1 MKLRLLLA
9 VAGLAIAFALP
20 TFAQQT
26 DTPDP
31 KLREQ
36 LLSLAKKF
44 DDAYNNGDVAA
55 MVALQT
61 EDGVEVADT
70 GPSYGRE
77 ALQKHYVDLF
87 QKVHFSNHL
96 NTVDQYSPRV
106 IGTAGNEIWATGAW
120 SATVKGQ
127 NFGPAEQKGYWSIIS
142 VREGDTWKARLL
154 TWNVTPAPAPPA
166 ETK

>member
-1 MKLRLLLA
+1 MKTRLMLA
-9 VAGLAIAFALP
+9 VAGLAIGFAWP
-20 TFAQQT
+20 IFAQQKET
-26 DTPDP
+26 VDP
-31 KLREQ
+31 QLREA

-44 DDAYNNGDVAA
+44 DDVYNNGDAA
-55 MVALQT
+55 GMVALYT
-61 EDGVEVADT
+61 EDAVEVADT

-77 ALQKHYVDLF
+77 ALWKHYVDLF

-142 VREGDTWKARLL
+142 VREGNTWKARLL

>member
-44 DDAYNNGDVAA
+44 DDVYNNGDAA
-55 MVALQT
+55 GMVALYT
-61 EDGVEVADT
+61 EDAVEVADT

-77 ALQKHYVDLF
+77 ALWKHYVDLF

-106 IGTAGNEIWATGAW
+106 IGTAGNEIWATGKW
-120 SATVKGQ
+120 SATIQGKDW
-127 NFGPAEQKGYWSIIS
+127 GPIPATGYWSVI
-142 VREGDTWKARLL
+142 REGDDWKIRMLAF
-154 TWNVTPAPAPPA
+154 NVTPAPA
-166 ETK
+166 K